1 MRGEGEGE
9 EGRDGGWEEGRERGE
24 GEGEGERERE
34 REERQKERRIHGE
47 TVKKTERYV
56 QDRDLDPS
64 CVSVLGLLML
74 PLPLPFLSFFVL
86 SVSAV

>member
-1 MRGEGEGE
+1 MEGGRKAER
-9 EGRDGGWEEGRERGE
+9 EGRGRGR
-24 GEGEGERERE
+24 ERERE